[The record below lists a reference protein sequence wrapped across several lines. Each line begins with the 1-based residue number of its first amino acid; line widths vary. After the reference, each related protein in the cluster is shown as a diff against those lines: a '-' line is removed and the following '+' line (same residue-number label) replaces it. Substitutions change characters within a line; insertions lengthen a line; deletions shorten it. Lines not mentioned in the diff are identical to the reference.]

1 MIGFSEIHENSTEHL
16 YEVIDE
22 MSDQLNRKERKP
34 RKKREPIDPT
44 CPRCG
49 GDASIS
55 FGTIEFSTL
64 GFHLKWSRMCKA
76 CAEELHDL
84 IMHHP
89 IKMLKNKKGKVK

>member
-1 MIGFSEIHENSTEHL
+1 MIGFSDIREESIDRL
-16 YEVIDE
+16 YDVIEEKQKEIDE
-22 MSDQLNRKERKP
+22 MSDQLNSRERKP

-64 GFHLKWSRMCKA
+64 GFHLKWGRLCKA

-84 IMHHP
+84 IMHRK
-89 IKMLKNKKGKVK
+89 IEEG